1 MIPGGCINLLARGC
15 GGVLALPR
23 FWMEGRDVLDS
34 FLDECLGLFNDTLNA
49 CLAVPVLR
57 FFAVFGLFLAVV
69 NLVAYVVRSGRK
81 GRL

>member
-1 MIPGGCINLLARGC
+1 M
-15 GGVLALPR
+15 
-23 FWMEGRDVLDS
+23 LDS
-34 FLDECLGLFNDTLNA
+34 FLYECIGLFSDTLNV